1 MKILLVDDERKM
13 GVILKGALE
22 EEGHAVLTLEKSNDA
37 LARMKNEAYDLLITD
52 LRMAPPDGLELLRQG
67 RALQPDMAV
76 ILMTAYATAQTAVE
90 AMKSGAYDYLIKPF
104 ELDEIRLRVK
114 KLGQERDLRENVRLL
129 RRENEVLRREVGSP
143 ARLGSLLGKSAIMR
157 DVLDLA
163 EKVAATDATVLLR
176 GESGTG
182 KSLLARGIHDASARC
197 DCPFVIVNCGA
208 LPESLLESELFGHEK
223 GAFTGAVA
231 TKRGRFVGAEGGTIL
246 LDEIGD
252 MSAAL
257 QVKLLHVLEDK
268 EFYAV
273 GSDKPT
279 LVNVRVIAATNRNL
293 EEAMGEGQ
301 FREDLFYRLNVF
313 PIPVPPLRSRREDL
327 PMLLEHFLSRFGHTF
342 ADLTS
347 RARESLFAYSFPGN
361 VRELENMVERAAIL
375 AGPGAIDRQHF
386 PALREQTQVAA
397 PSDRPPVLRIPEEG
411 LSLVALEK
419 ELIQQALEVAG
430 GNKSQAARLLGLTRR
445 TLYSRLERHGLAPG
459 GDKTED
465 DDEA

>member
-22 EEGHAVLTLEKSNDA
+22 DDAHTVLALEKSNDA
-37 LARMKNEAYDLLITD
+37 LARLKNEAYDLLITD

-104 ELDEIRLRVK
+104 ELDEIRLRVT
-114 KLGQERDLRENVRLL
+114 KLAKERDLRENVRLL
-129 RRENEVLRREVGSP
+129 RRENELLRREVGSP
-143 ARLGSLLGKSAIMR
+143 TRLGSLLGKSAIMR

-197 DCPFVIVNCGA
+197 NGPFVIVNCGA

-231 TKRGRFVGAEGGTIL
+231 TKKGRFVGAENGTIL

-273 GSDKPT
+273 GSDKPIS
-279 LVNVRVIAATNRNL
+279 VNVRVIAATNRNL
-293 EEAMGEGQ
+293 EEAMAEGQ

-327 PMLLEHFLSRFGHTF
+327 PMLLDHFLTRFGHTF
-342 ADLTS
+342 ADLTP
-347 RARESLFAYSFPGN
+347 RAREALFAYSFPGN

-375 AGPGAIDRQHF
+375 AGPGPIDRQHF
-386 PALREQTQVAA
+386 PALREDTPATA
-397 PSDRPPVLRIPEEG
+397 TSERPPVLKIPEEG

-419 ELIQQALEVAG
+419 ELIQQALEVSG

-459 GDKTED
+459 GDKGED
-465 DDEA
+465 DDGA

>member
-22 EEGHAVLTLEKSNDA
+22 DDGHAVLALEKSNDA
-37 LARMKNEAYDLLITD
+37 LARMKNEAYDLLVTD

-67 RALQPDMAV
+67 RALQPGMAV

-114 KLGQERDLRENVRLL
+114 KLAKERDLRENVRLL
-129 RRENEVLRREVGSP
+129 RTENELLRREVGSP
-143 ARLGSLLGKSAIMR
+143 TRLGSLLGKSAVMR
-157 DVLDLA
+157 DVLDLS

-197 DCPFVIVNCGA
+197 DGPFVIVNCGA

-231 TKRGRFVGAEGGTIL
+231 TKRGRFVTAEGGTIL

-273 GSDKPT
+273 GSDKPIS
-279 LVNVRVIAATNRNL
+279 VNVRVIAATNRNL
-293 EEAMGEGQ
+293 EEAMAEGQ

-327 PMLLEHFLSRFGHTF
+327 PMLLDHFLSRLGHTF
-342 ADLTS
+342 ADLTP
-347 RARESLFAYSFPGN
+347 RAREALFAYSFPGN

-386 PALREQTQVAA
+386 PALSENAPVALS
-397 PSDRPPVLRIPEEG
+397 SDRAPVLKIPEEG

-445 TLYSRLERHGLAPG
+445 TLYSRLERHGMAPG
-459 GDKTED
+459 GEKSEGAEED
-465 DDEA
+465 

>member
-22 EEGHAVLTLEKSNDA
+22 DEGHTVQVEERSKDA
-37 LARMKNEAYDLLITD
+37 LLRLESEPFDLLITD
-52 LRMAPPDGLELLRQG
+52 LRMAPPDGLELLR
-67 RALQPDMAV
+67 RARAKRPDMAV

-104 ELDEIRLRVK
+104 ELDEIRLRVH
-114 KLGQERDLRENVRLL
+114 KLARERDLSENVRLL
-129 RRENEVLRREVGSP
+129 RHENELLRREVGAP
-143 ARLGSLLGKSAIMR
+143 ARLGRLLGKSAVMR

-163 EKVAATDATVLLR
+163 EKVAATDATVLLL

-182 KSLLARGIHDASARC
+182 KSLLARGIHEASPRAPG
-197 DCPFVIVNCGA
+197 PFVIVNCGA
-208 LPESLLESELFGHEK
+208 LPENLLESELFGHEK

-231 TKRGRFVGAEGGTIL
+231 AKRGRFLAAQQGTIL

-268 EFYAV
+268 QFYAV
-273 GSDKPT
+273 GSDRPT
-279 LVNVRVIAATNRNL
+279 TVDVRVIAATNRNL
-293 EEAMGEGQ
+293 EESMAEGQ

-327 PMLLEHFLSRFGHTF
+327 TLLLDHFLTRFGH
-342 ADLTS
+342 AVSDLTPA
-347 RARESLFAYSFPGN
+347 AREALFAYGFPGN

-375 AGPGAIDRQHF
+375 AGAGPIDRSHF
-386 PALREQTQVAA
+386 PALVEPRAA
-397 PSDRPPVLRIPEEG
+397 SPAGRPPVLKIPEEG

-419 ELIQQALEVAG
+419 ELILQALEITG

-459 GDKTED
+459 SDPD
-465 DDEA
+465 DSE